1 MIEALQRLQQHLKES
16 PARGR
21 SYEIL
26 SFMVDEGLARPDATE
41 KLRFEAKALLTGGGT
56 ASEQDMEPK
65 DWVPAIAI
73 LRRALRLAQPSSLEP
88 RLQLGYR
95 EE

>member
-1 MIEALQRLQQHLKES
+1 MRIHRLI
-16 PARGR
+16 G
-21 SYEIL
+21 
-26 SFMVDEGLARPDATE
+26 
-41 KLRFEAKALLTGGGT
+41 LLTGCGT
-56 ASEQDMEPK
+56 ASEEDMEPK